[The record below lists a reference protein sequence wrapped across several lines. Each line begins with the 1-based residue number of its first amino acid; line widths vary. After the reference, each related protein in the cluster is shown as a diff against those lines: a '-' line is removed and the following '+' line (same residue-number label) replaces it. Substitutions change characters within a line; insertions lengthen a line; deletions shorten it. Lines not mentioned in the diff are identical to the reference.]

1 MTPDEVVHGSG
12 WTVETLL
19 HHIAQM
25 FQDFDRRMLDNA
37 ALQQR
42 MLDER
47 AAAQQRAID
56 ALALANDKALT
67 KVDEKT
73 EKSIGEIKRLIDD
86 LKTSRDANAGR
97 SQGVST
103 VTGLVLAIAGLMIGA
118 LSIVAAVVMKLAM
131 G

>member
-1 MTPDEVVHGSG
+1 MTSEEFANSSG

-25 FQDFDRRMLDNA
+25 FLDFDRRMLDNQT
-37 ALQQR
+37 LQQR

-86 LKTSRDANAGR
+86 LKTSRDAGEGR
-97 SQGVST
+97 NQGVST
-103 VTGLVLAIAGLMIGA
+103 IAGLIFASLGV
-118 LSIVAAVVMKLAM
+118 IIPVVSLILFITAKA
-131 G
+131 